1 MNNKQFP
8 SLLEQF
14 HIFVV
19 KEMKSKAVERL
30 TSVTLDTDD
39 SESEPEIIDAK
50 ELNTYNESTGLRRRN
65 VGESESIKS
74 DAEIFIR
81 SIFKVEEMETFDEE
95 VVEEDQEEKEDE
107 EEVETGSVS
116 NTIYNL

>member
-1 MNNKQFP
+1 
-8 SLLEQF
+8 
-14 HIFVV
+14 
-19 KEMKSKAVERL
+19 MKSKAVERL

-50 ELNTYNESTGLRRRN
+50 ELVINNESTGLRRRK

-74 DAEIFIR
+74 DAEIFKR
-81 SIFKVEEMETFDEE
+81 SISKVEEMETFDEE
-95 VVEEDQEEKEDE
+95 VVEEEDQGEKEDE

-116 NTIYNL
+116 STIYNL